1 MNLVKHM
8 IYLDNAATTRVS
20 SAAADAAV
28 RAMRQQFG
36 NPSSLHHLGIEAEGI
51 LKDAREKLAE
61 TLGASKNEFVFT
73 SGGTEGNN
81 LAVFGAAHAKARRG
95 KHIITSAVE
104 HASVL
109 APMRELEKEGYRVT
123 YLPPEELNAEGVVSA
138 LCDDTILVSV
148 MHVNN
153 EVGSIYP
160 VPEIARAVKRRQ
172 PEVLIHTDAVQ
183 AFLKIPI
190 SLRDEMIDLLT
201 VSGHKIH
208 APKGVGALYI
218 RRGVRITA
226 RNFGGGQE
234 RELRPGTE
242 NVPAIAGFGAA
253 IAEQR
258 NTEAMAGVLG
268 HLKERL
274 SAMPQVKILADGGA
288 PHILSIAIP
297 GYPSEVAMR
306 MLESRGIYVS
316 SGSACSKGRRS
327 HVLEALRISPKLIDC
342 ALRLSI
348 SDETSM
354 EEIDAFCTA
363 VQELFDKK

>member
-1 MNLVKHM
+1 MV
-8 IYLDNAATTRVS
+8 YLDNAATTQVS
-20 SAAADAAV
+20 TAATDAAV
-28 RAMRQQFG
+28 HAMRQQFG
-36 NPSSLHHLGIEAEGI
+36 NPSSLHHLGIEAEG
-51 LKDAREKLAE
+51 LLRETREKLAE
-61 TLGASKNEFVFT
+61 KLSASKNEFIFT

-81 LAVFGAAHAKARRG
+81 LAIFGAAHARARRG
-95 KHIITSAVE
+95 RHIITSMVE

-109 APMRELEKEGYRVT
+109 TPMRELEKEGYRVT
-123 YLPPEELNAEGVVSA
+123 YLPPEELSPEGVMEA
-138 LCDDTILVSV
+138 LCDDTILISI

-153 EVGSIYP
+153 EVGTIYP
-160 VPEIARAVKRRQ
+160 VPEIARMIKRRQ

-183 AFLKIPI
+183 AFLKVPI
-190 SLRDEMIDLLT
+190 SLRDGTIDLLT

-218 RRGVRITA
+218 RRGVRIAA
-226 RNFGGGQE
+226 RSFGGGQE

-253 IAEQR
+253 IGEGNGARIMAE
-258 NTEAMAGVLG
+258 TMEY
-268 HLKERL
+268 LKIKL
-274 SAMPQVKILADGGA
+274 MTMPQVKILAEGGA

-306 MLESRGIYVS
+306 MLESREIYVS

-348 SDETSM
+348 SDETSR
-354 EEIDAFCTA
+354 EDVDALIIA
-363 VQELFDKK
+363 IQELFDKK